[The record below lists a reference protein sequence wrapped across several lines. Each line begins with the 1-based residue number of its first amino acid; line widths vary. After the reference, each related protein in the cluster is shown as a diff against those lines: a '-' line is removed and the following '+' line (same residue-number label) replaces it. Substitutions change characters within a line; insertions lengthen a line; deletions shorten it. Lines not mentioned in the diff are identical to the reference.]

1 MQINCQQCNGKDFKT
16 NTEIGDAGD
25 VERIVCAN
33 DSCKFIMKET
43 LLVDRGDGTK
53 QRRPRAV
60 KVEDQPD
67 SFQSHGMSVR
77 EDDELPS
84 VEQMT
89 RLAMEARE
97 ETVNKRAR
105 EIAKTIL
112 SECAGK
118 SLDGEHMHLIE
129 EEDSPPGEVIKQ
141 AVKELTDRGYKVKK
155 IPVPGEGIKVHIKWP
170 TTKKAKRKTKKAAQD
185 VPQIE
190 VVEKTGLTE
199 KQKKQAEERAK
210 RKAALRAR
218 SGSPK

>member
-1 MQINCQQCNGKDFKT
+1 MICQQCNGKDFKT
-16 NTEIGDAGD
+16 STEIGDVGD
-25 VERIVCAN
+25 VERTTCSNEACMFV
-33 DSCKFIMKET
+33 MKEVV
-43 LLVDRGDGTK
+43 LVDLGDGTK

-67 SFQSHGMSVR
+67 SFQSQGMVV
-77 EDDELPS
+77 DELPS

-89 RLAMEARE
+89 RMAIDARE

-118 SLDGEHMHLIE
+118 SLDGEHTHLIE
-129 EEDSPPGEVIKQ
+129 EENSPPGEVIKQ

-155 IPVPGEGIKVHIKWP
+155 IPVPGEGIKVQIKWP
-170 TTKKAKRKTKKAAQD
+170 TAKKAARKSKKGAK
-185 VPQIE
+185 VAPQVE
-190 VVEKTGLTE
+190 VVEKLELSE

-210 RKAALRAR
+210 RKAAQRAR
-218 SGSPK
+218 SVSPK